1 MTSAAKRQIA
11 EADVPALRGVPVR
24 IETYKED
31 TSSAPHSGSGIVLL
45 ARTSTG
51 CILGGSALGAPRVSP
66 EDTGVKAAEEL
77 LEAVES
83 GGCVDKY
90 IQDQMIIFMAL
101 AAGSS
106 TLVTGPITLH
116 TETAIHIAEKLTKAK
131 FKISA
136 CTENNRAWV
145 ITCEG
150 IGLVNHNL

>member
-1 MTSAAKRQIA
+1 MGRVCAGWGPGSTECSEISAK
-11 EADVPALRGVPVR
+11 
-24 IETYKED
+24 
-31 TSSAPHSGSGIVLL
+31 
-45 ARTSTG
+45 TSTG
-51 CILGGSALGAPRVSP
+51 CILRGSALGALRVSP
-66 EDTGVKAAEEL
+66 EDTGIKAAEEL

-116 TETAIHIAEKLTKAK
+116 TEAAIHIAERLTKAK

-136 CTENNRAWV
+136 
-145 ITCEG
+145 TCEG